1 MKSIKILLTIIMA
14 TTIIGSSALTAHA
27 ETITSEQ
34 NLESYGITSE
44 IVGEKDSITGLTDKE
59 VYQLYQRYLS
69 EKPYSINIVN
79 EETSQAQLDQFVEY
93 AVQKGVI
100 QNSPQAKEAL
110 SKAFLRSQF
119 AIAAGIGNTA
129 GFNTAAILLV
139 HSLQD
144 YPSNLTYQKGSNVS
158 NQIQNSSEFKKI
170 ISNVKNYVNGKKLS
184 RYVGEGSTTLNST
197 TDLHLAF
204 NKVSYVFDA
213 NKSNGKW
220 TVDVR
225 FKDKYDFDK
234 IAWKAAGNK
243 VVTIINNYAVAAQ
256 SVGAI
261 VPYDVTINTQGTF
274 YE

>member
-1 MKSIKILLTIIMA
+1 MKNIKILLTIIMA
-14 TTIIGSSALTAHA
+14 TTIIGSSALTANA

-34 NLESYGITSE
+34 NMESYGITSE

-59 VYQLYQRYLS
+59 VYQLYQQYLS

-79 EETSQAQLDQFVEY
+79 EETNQAQLDHFVQY
-93 AVQKGVI
+93 AVQKGII
-100 QNSPQAKEAL
+100 QNTPQAKEAL

-119 AIAAGIGNTA
+119 VIAAGIGKTA
-129 GFNTAAILLV
+129 GFNTAAILLA

-144 YPSNLTYQKGSNVS
+144 NPSNLTYQKGSDVS

-170 ISNVKNYVNGKKLS
+170 ISNLKNYVRGKKLG
-184 RYVGEGSTTLNST
+184 RYFGEGSTTLNST

-204 NKVSYVFDA
+204 NKISYVFDA

-220 TVDVR
+220 TVDIR

>member
-1 MKSIKILLTIIMA
+1 MKNIKILLSIIMA
-14 TTIIGSSALTAHA
+14 TTIIGGSALTANA

-34 NLESYGITSE
+34 NVESYGIISE

-59 VYQLYQRYLS
+59 VYQLYQQYLS

-184 RYVGEGSTTLNST
+184 RYGGEGSTTLNST

-204 NKVSYVFDA
+204 NKVSYFFDA